1 LLRRQIGN
9 ILSLI
14 VAKGFNMETE
24 IELKFFV
31 SPAYSEI
38 LNKKIA
44 DLKVLQHSCR
54 QLGNIYFDTEDNWLR
69 QHDIGMRIRR
79 VDDVYVQTVKTS
91 GRVVA
96 GLHQRPEYNAEHNS
110 NTPELS
116 LHPSH
121 IWPAGRAVSQLEA
134 ELVPL
139 FSTDFTREQWL
150 IATSDG
156 SQIEIAFDQGD
167 VIAGDKRDVI
177 CELELE
183 LKSGQ
188 TDALFSLARTL
199 SESGG
204 ARLGNVSKAARGYRL
219 ANASALDPVKP
230 LALVD
235 THSADSVET
244 CFIKSLEHG
253 LSHWTYHDQLYT
265 ERDEIE
271 ALDEIRHA
279 ICFIRQTL
287 AVYGDVVP
295 RRASAIIRQELKWL
309 EQDLGWLKQYDYLA
323 DLLKDKAWALRKL
336 DNRKELAQ
344 KLTELQHKHP
354 SREANLA
361 VLHSGRYAGVIIDL
375 SRWILAKGWQP
386 FLDDAAKAIMAQ
398 PITVFAAEKLDY
410 SWNLLQEAF
419 PNGQVLTSDQ
429 YVTQQYN
436 LTRNL
441 YTGVC
446 FAKLYDIESRNAFR
460 LPWID
465 LLEGIDYLLA
475 LKPLQALTTSDDP
488 ESEPDEQLMR
498 WLMRQEA
505 SILYA
510 MEQTRAKGI
519 SARPY
524 WFSD

>member
-1 LLRRQIGN
+1 
-9 ILSLI
+9 
-14 VAKGFNMETE
+14 METE

-31 SPAYSEI
+31 SPEYSAI
-38 LNKKIA
+38 LHAKIA

-54 QLGNIYFDTEDNWLR
+54 QLGNIYFDTPDNWLR

-79 VDDVYVQTVKTS
+79 FDEVYVQTVKTS

-96 GLHQRPEYNAEHNS
+96 GLHQRPEYNAEHTCNI
-110 NTPELS
+110 PELS

-121 IWPAGRAVSQLEA
+121 IWPEGRSVSQLEV
-134 ELVPL
+134 ELVPV
-139 FSTDFTREQWL
+139 FSTDFSREQWL
-150 IATSDG
+150 VSTSDG

-167 VIAGDKRDVI
+167 VIAGDKRDII

-199 SESGG
+199 SEAGG

-219 ANASALDPVKP
+219 ANASALDQVKP

-235 THSADSVET
+235 TQASDSVET
-244 CFIKSLEHG
+244 CFIKSLEYG
-253 LSHWTYHDQLYT
+253 LSHWTYHDQLYA

-309 EQDLGWLKQYDYLA
+309 EQELSWLKQYDYLE
-323 DLLKDKAWALRKL
+323 DLLEDKAQALRKL

-344 KLTELQHKHP
+344 QLTELQQKHP
-354 SREANLA
+354 SRDANLG
-361 VLHSGRYAGVIIDL
+361 LIHSGRYAGVIIDL

-386 FLDDAAKAIMAQ
+386 FLDEPAKAIMAQ
-398 PITVFAAEKLDY
+398 PISAFAAEKLDY
-410 SWNLLQEAF
+410 SWTLLQEAF
-419 PNGQVLTSDQ
+419 PVGQLLSSDQ
-429 YVTQQYN
+429 YIEQQYN

-446 FAKLYDIESRNAFR
+446 FAKLYDSEARNRFR

-465 LLEGIDYLLA
+465 LLEGIDYLLS
-475 LKPLQALTTSDDP
+475 LKPLQKLVANKDT
-488 ESEPDEQLMR
+488 ESASDEQLTR
-498 WLMRQEA
+498 WLIRQET

-519 SARPY
+519 SAHPY
-524 WFSD
+524 WLPD